1 MCHECECGTECEKDG
16 VDTHLSVF
24 ESVSVDAL
32 CLDVC
37 LTMFMCVFG
46 SSIGDHMDSIP
57 DVETQ
62 GRCSEKV
69 TLAQVR
75 PDLGPQ
81 LQECGLQNLGMS
93 CPTRVSLFALG
104 LDHQTLSRCNF
115 WWGIGPHSVRLGS
128 GGIGGESNSPVLTT
142 TETKGQ
148 PHTVCD

>member
-1 MCHECECGTECEKDG
+1 MCHECECGTECKKDG

-46 SSIGDHMDSIP
+46 SSIGDHMASFP

-62 GRCSEKV
+62 GRCSEEV
-69 TLAQVR
+69 TSAQVR

-104 LDHQTLSRCNF
+104 LDLRTVSVIFIFFPRTLHVKFPGRDQAH
-115 WWGIGPHSVRLGS
+115 PTSV
-128 GGIGGESNSPVLTT
+128 
-142 TETKGQ
+142 TEPLQGQ
-148 PHTVCD
+148 GDP